1 MLAGSVRTFNDY
13 GNWYVL
19 NMDEAK
25 GLGQLLGDR
34 LKELR
39 VSQGLTQEEVARR
52 ARLVGL
58 AWSSTT
64 VSSFEAGRRK
74 SVALEEL
81 LLLSY
86 AFRVDPGEWF
96 VGNGWVQLSPDAM
109 ASLGVIRAMLA
120 GSPTD
125 SWMRISE
132 RMWDDPVFQDAPGV
146 LGAQFER
153 LNDRIRV
160 AKHYL
165 GPDVTTETA
174 IQALEAAAGEAEV
187 KAAYKFQVEPL
198 QVSLE
203 AFKNWGRGL
212 TQERDRRFGEAARQV
227 SFRSLSASRGH
238 ITRLLLKELAPKL
251 RQKKLKAHFRGLQ
264 IES

>member
-1 MLAGSVRTFNDY
+1 MPLRFTYS

-19 NMDEAK
+19 SMDGAK

-39 VSQGLTQEEVARR
+39 IEQDLTREEVARR
-52 ARLVGL
+52 ARQVGL
-58 AWSSTT
+58 PWSPII
-64 VSSFEAGRRK
+64 VASFENHRRK
-74 SVALEEL
+74 TVALEEL

-86 AFRVDPGEWF
+86 AFRIEPGDWF
-96 VGNGWVQLSPDAM
+96 VGNGWAKLSPDAM
-109 ASLGVIRAMLA
+109 ASLGMIRAMLA

-125 SWMRISE
+125 SWMRIND
-132 RMWDDPVFQDAPGV
+132 RLWDDPEFQDAPGV

-153 LNDRIRV
+153 LNDRILT
-160 AKHYL
+160 AKAYL
-165 GPDVTTETA
+165 GPEASTETA
-174 IQALEAAAGEAEV
+174 IQAVEAAAGEAEV

-238 ITRLLLKELAPKL
+238 ITRSLLKELAPKL
-251 RQKKLKAHFRGLQ
+251 KQKTLKAHFRGLQ

>member
-1 MLAGSVRTFNDY
+1 MFISMEA
-13 GNWYVL
+13 
-19 NMDEAK
+19 AK

-39 VSQGLTQEEVARR
+39 SEQGLTEDEVARR
-52 ARLVGL
+52 ARQVGL
-58 AWSSTT
+58 SWSAAT

-74 SVALEEL
+74 TVALEEL

-86 AFRVDPGEWF
+86 AFRVEPGDWF
-96 VGNGWVQLSPDAM
+96 VGQGWAKLAPDAM

-132 RMWDDPVFQDAPGV
+132 RKWDIPEFQDAPGV

-160 AKHYL
+160 AKRYL
-165 GPDVTTETA
+165 GPGVSTETA
-174 IQALEAAAGEAEV
+174 IKAVEAAAGEAEV
-187 KAAYKFQVEPL
+187 KAAYKFHVEPL

-203 AFKNWGRGL
+203 SFKNWGRGL

-238 ITRLLLKELAPKL
+238 ITRSLLKELAPKL
-251 RQKKLKAHFRGLQ
+251 KQKKLKSHFGGLQ

>member
-1 MLAGSVRTFNDY
+1 
-13 GNWYVL
+13 
-19 NMDEAK
+19 MDAAK

-39 VSQGLTQEEVARR
+39 GEQGFTREEVARR

-58 AWSSTT
+58 PWSATT
-64 VSSFEAGRRK
+64 VASFESGRRK
-74 SVALEEL
+74 TIALEEL

-86 AFRVDPGEWF
+86 AFRVDPGDWF
-96 VGNGWVQLSPDAM
+96 VGNGWAQLSPDAM

-132 RMWDDPVFQDAPGV
+132 RMWDGPEFQDAPGV

-165 GPDVTTETA
+165 GPEVTTETA
-174 IQALEAAAGEAEV
+174 IKAVEAAAGEAEV

-251 RQKKLKAHFRGLQ
+251 KQKKLKAHFRGLQ

>member
-1 MLAGSVRTFNDY
+1 
-13 GNWYVL
+13 
-19 NMDEAK
+19 MDGAK

-34 LKELR
+34 VRAVREER
-39 VSQGLTQEEVARR
+39 DLTREEFAKR
-52 ARLVGL
+52 ARQVGL
-58 AWSSTT
+58 AWSVVT
-64 VSSFEAGRRK
+64 VEAFETGRRK

-86 AFRVDPGEWF
+86 AFRIDPGDWF
-96 VGNGWVQLSPDAM
+96 VGNGWAELSPDAM
-109 ASLGVIRAMLA
+109 TSLGVIRAMLA

-132 RMWDDPVFQDAPGV
+132 RLWDVPKFQDAPGV

-160 AKHYL
+160 AQSYL
-165 GPDVTTETA
+165 GPDVSTETA
-174 IQALEAAAGEAEV
+174 IKAVEAAAGEVEV
-187 KAAYKFQVEPL
+187 KAAHRFNVEPL

-212 TQERDRRFGEAARQV
+212 TQERDRRFGEEARKV
-227 SFRSLSASRGH
+227 SFRSLGASRGH

-251 RQKKLKAHFRGLQ
+251 KQKKLKAHFRGLQ

>member
-1 MLAGSVRTFNDY
+1 
-13 GNWYVL
+13 
-19 NMDEAK
+19 MDEAK

-34 LKELR
+34 LKQLR
-39 VSQGLTQEEVARR
+39 IEQDLTRDEVARR
-52 ARLVGL
+52 ARQVGL
-58 AWSSTT
+58 SWSPII
-64 VSSFEAGRRK
+64 VSAFENGRRK
-74 SVALEEL
+74 TVALEEL

-86 AFRVDPGEWF
+86 AFRVEPGEWF
-96 VGNGWVQLSPDAM
+96 VGNGWAQLSPDAM

-120 GSPTD
+120 GTPTD

-132 RMWDDPVFQDAPGV
+132 RKWDDPEFQDAPGV

-153 LNDRIRV
+153 LNDRLRI
-160 AKHYL
+160 AKRYL
-165 GPDVTTETA
+165 GPDVSTETA
-174 IQALEAAAGEAEV
+174 IKAVEAAAGEAEV

-212 TQERDRRFGEAARQV
+212 TQERDRRFGEAARAV

-238 ITRLLLKELAPKL
+238 ITRSLLKELAPKL
-251 RQKKLKAHFRGLQ
+251 KQKKLRAHFRGLQ

>member
-1 MLAGSVRTFNDY
+1 
-13 GNWYVL
+13 
-19 NMDEAK
+19 MDGLS

-34 LKELR
+34 LKQLR
-39 VSQGLTQEEVARR
+39 TEQGLTQEDAARR
-52 ARLVGL
+52 ARQVGL
-58 AWSSTT
+58 PWSPVT
-64 VSSFEAGRRK
+64 VAAFENGRRK
-74 SVALEEL
+74 TVALEEL

-86 AFRVDPGEWF
+86 AFRVEPGDWF
-96 VGNGWVQLSPDAM
+96 VGNGWAKLSPDAR

-120 GSPTD
+120 GSPTE

-132 RMWDDPVFQDAPGV
+132 RQWDLPEFQDAPGV
-146 LGAQFER
+146 IGAQFER
-153 LNDRIRV
+153 LNDRIRI
-160 AKHYL
+160 AKRYL
-165 GPDVTTETA
+165 GPEVSTETA
-174 IQALEAAAGEAEV
+174 IQAVEAAAGEAEV
-187 KAAYKFQVEPL
+187 KAAYRFQVEPL

-238 ITRLLLKELAPKL
+238 ITRTLLKELAPRLK
-251 RQKKLKAHFRGLQ
+251 QKKLKAHFRGLQ

>member
-1 MLAGSVRTFNDY
+1 
-13 GNWYVL
+13 
-19 NMDEAK
+19 MDGAK
-25 GLGQLLGDR
+25 GLGELMGER

-39 VSQGLTQEEVARR
+39 EEREISQEDFARR
-52 ARLVGL
+52 AQQVGL
-58 AWSSTT
+58 PWSAVT
-64 VSSFEAGRRK
+64 VEAFETGKRK

-81 LLLSY
+81 ILLSY
-86 AFRVDPGEWF
+86 AFRVEPGEWF
-96 VGNGWVQLSPDAM
+96 VGNGWADLAPDAM
-109 ASLGVIRAMLA
+109 ASLGVIRSILA

-125 SWMRISE
+125 SWIRISE
-132 RMWDDPVFQDAPGV
+132 RRWDLPEFSNAPGV

-153 LNDRIRV
+153 LNDRIEV
-160 AKHYL
+160 ARRYL
-165 GPDVTTETA
+165 GGDVPTEVA
-174 IQALEAAAGEAEV
+174 IKAVEAATHEVEV
-187 KAAYKFQVEPL
+187 KVARRFHVEPL

-212 TQERDRRFGEAARQV
+212 TQERDRRFGEEARKV

-251 RQKKLKAHFRGLQ
+251 KQKKLKAHFLGLQ

>member
-1 MLAGSVRTFNDY
+1 
-13 GNWYVL
+13 
-19 NMDEAK
+19 MDGAR
-25 GLGQLLGDR
+25 GLGQLLGNH

-39 VSQGLTQEEVARR
+39 SEQGLSQDEVARR
-52 ARLVGL
+52 ARQVGL
-58 AWSSTT
+58 PWCRTT
-64 VSSFEAGRRK
+64 VDAFETGRRK

-81 LLLSY
+81 LLLSC
-86 AFRVDPGEWF
+86 AFRVEPGDWF
-96 VGNGWVQLSPDAM
+96 IGNSWAELSPDAM

-125 SWMRISE
+125 SWMRINE
-132 RMWDDPVFQDAPGV
+132 RMWDIPQFENAPGV

-153 LNDRIRV
+153 LSGRIEV
-160 AKHYL
+160 AKMYL
-165 GPDVTTETA
+165 GPDASTETA
-174 IQALEAAAGEAEV
+174 IRAVEAAAGEAEV
-187 KAAYKFQVEPL
+187 KAAYKYRVEPL

-227 SFRSLSASRGH
+227 SFRTLRLSRGH
-238 ITRLLLKELAPKL
+238 ITRSLLKELAPKL
-251 RQKKLKAHFRGLQ
+251 QKRKLKPNFGGLQ

>member
-1 MLAGSVRTFNDY
+1 
-13 GNWYVL
+13 
-19 NMDEAK
+19 MDGAAK

-34 LKELR
+34 LKTIREER
-39 VSQGLTQEEVARR
+39 GLTQDEFARR
-52 ARLVGL
+52 ARQVGL
-58 AWSSTT
+58 PWSAIT
-64 VSSFEAGRRK
+64 VDSFETGQRK

-86 AFRVDPGEWF
+86 AFRVDPGDWF
-96 VGNGWVQLSPDAM
+96 VGNGWAELAPDAM
-109 ASLGVIRAMLA
+109 ASLGVIRSMLA
-120 GSPTD
+120 GSSTD

-132 RMWDDPVFQDAPGV
+132 RLWDIPEFQNAPGV

-153 LNDRIRV
+153 LNDRIQV
-160 AKHYL
+160 AKNYL
-165 GPDVTTETA
+165 GPDVSTETA
-174 IQALEAAAGEAEV
+174 IKAVEAAAGEVEV
-187 KAAYKFQVEPL
+187 KAAYKFHVEPL

-212 TQERDRRFGEAARQV
+212 TQERDRRFGEEARKV

-238 ITRLLLKELAPKL
+238 ITRILLKELAPRL
-251 RQKKLKAHFRGLQ
+251 QQKRLKAHFRGLQ

>member
-1 MLAGSVRTFNDY
+1 MFLA
-13 GNWYVL
+13 
-19 NMDEAK
+19 MDEAK

-34 LKELR
+34 LRQLR
-39 VSQGLTQEEVARR
+39 LEQDLTREEVARR
-52 ARLVGL
+52 VRQVGL
-58 AWSSTT
+58 PWSPII
-64 VSSFEAGRRK
+64 VSAFENGRRK
-74 SVALEEL
+74 TVALEEL

-86 AFRVDPGEWF
+86 AFRVEPGDWF
-96 VGNGWVQLSPDAM
+96 VGNGWAKLSPDAM

-120 GSPTD
+120 GTPTD

-132 RMWDDPVFQDAPGV
+132 RRWNDPEFQDAPGV

-153 LNDRIRV
+153 LNDRIRI

-165 GPDVTTETA
+165 GPDVSTETA
-174 IQALEAAAGEAEV
+174 IQAVAAAAGEAEV

-212 TQERDRRFGEAARQV
+212 TQERDRRFGEAARAV

-238 ITRLLLKELAPKL
+238 ITRSLLKELAPKL
-251 RQKKLKAHFRGLQ
+251 KQKKLKIHFGGLQ